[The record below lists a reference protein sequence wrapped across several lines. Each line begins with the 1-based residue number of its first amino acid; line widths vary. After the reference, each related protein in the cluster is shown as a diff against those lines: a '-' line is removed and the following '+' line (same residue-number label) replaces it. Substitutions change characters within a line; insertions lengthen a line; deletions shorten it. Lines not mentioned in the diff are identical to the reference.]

1 MGGQCWHGCLD
12 TDLKWGRRVG
22 KAEPQHFCVCALLG
36 NACVLIG
43 NSAEKKGCPRW
54 GAKLWGSL
62 SPSLFQ
68 TPQESHYLQFS
79 STNVN
84 GKAVIICLAEAGQ
97 AWMSEGP
104 VRVSLHLSHTLLE
117 ADSQL
122 AITTAGPIIS
132 ALQEHAPLVTP
143 PFLSHL
149 PFRCGSLKWFCTHK
163 TRAHVQLLSS
173 VH

>member
-1 MGGQCWHGCLD
+1 MLRGLHSTPIQCPDLYGWSVLAWVHGYGPEMG
-12 TDLKWGRRVG
+12 KESREGRTS
-22 KAEPQHFCVCALLG
+22 ALLCVCSPGKCL
-36 NACVLIG
+36 CPRW
-43 NSAEKKGCPRW
+43 EECRKEGCPKW

-68 TPQESHYLQFS
+68 APQESHYLQFS

-97 AWMSEGP
+97 AWMSAGP

-143 PFLSHL
+143 P
-149 PFRCGSLKWFCTHK
+149 
-163 TRAHVQLLSS
+163 SS
-173 VH
+173 PTCPSAVDH